1 MKNVCSRWWQNDITN
16 ARGQKTNS
24 LTLSDGYK
32 QMINK
37 PTTVINSSRSYVDL
51 LFCTNQNTIS
61 NYIVDVSIF
70 DKCHHDTVKPL
81 QSRHPI

>member
-1 MKNVCSRWWQNDITN
+1 
-16 ARGQKTNS
+16 
-24 LTLSDGYK
+24 
-32 QMINK
+32 MINK

-81 QSRHPI
+81 QSRHLI